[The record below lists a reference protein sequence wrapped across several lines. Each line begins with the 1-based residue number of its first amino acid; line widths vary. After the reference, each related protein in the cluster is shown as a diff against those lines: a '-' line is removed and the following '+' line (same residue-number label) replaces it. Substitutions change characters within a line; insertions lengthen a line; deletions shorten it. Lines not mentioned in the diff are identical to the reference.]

1 MSISRT
7 IWIAVAILVAGT
19 LQVEASTRH
28 GAVYESG
35 QVIFSGQSMSRMQ
48 QAGSCDEDSDLLF
61 TFEESV
67 APDTLSL
74 SVREED
80 SGAIVLTLTI
90 TLACH
95 EGSAIFEYDHE
106 PDGNSA
112 VIGEDLSISPQSF
125 GINLPLS
132 IGASEQVNVSYEA
145 LQSAPF
151 FSEHR
156 FVMIGDRISFF
167 AGSAFGQAGER
178 RELAA
183 VSVASGDVIDMGA
196 IIDADNRTVRAGSAL
211 NDACDQAEPG
221 STLFQTCLQID
232 QFADTPSQLRQAS
245 DAFDAHQV
253 SAIPAASTESSRI
266 QSGNVAERL
275 AAIRSGM
282 VPALSMD
289 GLAFRS
295 GGRNFSLA
303 WLPSSLV
310 NRANEDGGDGIGSQ
324 LLSERWGAFVN
335 GTVTIGDR
343 SRRGDETAF
352 DYDSWGI
359 TAGVDYR
366 FDNGA
371 VVGMAGGFSKYSA
384 DLDRNSGKVEG
395 DSYSVQAYGT
405 FDLVE
410 NLFVDATLGY
420 TDTDFDFGRVVD
432 LSGIGSMTRST
443 ARGSTDAS
451 VVSATVSLNYRI
463 RLDNAWSITPYG
475 QFGYSDVEIDGF
487 SESGSPFD
495 YRYPSQSLDSYLWSA
510 GLRVNR
516 PISLDRG
523 VLIPF
528 ADLAFEYESGIDG
541 YGLQPTL
548 VESGIDGP
556 MVNIS
561 DPDRSTGRLDAGV
574 SWVFLSGN
582 QIFFSYS
589 ALLGDSDTTRH
600 SFYFGARWEF

>member
-1 MSISRT
+1 MSKSHLF
-7 IWIAVAILVAGT
+7 WIVAGIFLVSS
-19 LQVEASTRH
+19 LQAGAMTRH

-35 QVIFSGQSMSRMQ
+35 RIVYSSQPMARTLEGH
-48 QAGSCDEDSDLLF
+48 ACEEDPDLVF
-61 TFEESV
+61 TFSESV
-67 APDTLSL
+67 SQSSLALDVRDEGSGSIVLSVSITLSC
-74 SVREED
+74 R
-80 SGAIVLTLTI
+80 
-90 TLACH
+90 
-95 EGSAIFEYDHE
+95 EGSANFAYDHE
-106 PDGNSA
+106 PDGSSG
-112 VIGEDLSISPQSF
+112 VIGQDIDISPQSF
-125 GINLPLS
+125 GVNLPLGTGAAEQIE
-132 IGASEQVNVSYEA
+132 IGYQA
-145 LQSAPF
+145 LESAPF
-151 FSEHR
+151 FTEYR
-156 FVMIGDRISFF
+156 FFLAGDRVSFF
-167 AGSAFGQAGER
+167 AGNTFGQAGER

-183 VSVASGDVIDMGA
+183 VTVAAGDVINMGA
-196 IIDADNRTVRAGSAL
+196 IIDADDRTVRAGRSL

-221 STLFQTCLQID
+221 STLFQACLDID
-232 QFADTPSQLRQAS
+232 RFAETPSQMRQAA
-245 DAFDAHQV
+245 DAFDAHQI
-253 SAIPAASTESSRI
+253 SAIPAASTESTRI
-266 QSGNVAERL
+266 QAGNVAERL
-275 AAIRSGM
+275 EVLRSGM

-295 GGRNFSLA
+295 GGKNFSLG
-303 WLPSSLV
+303 WLPSILV
-310 NRANEDGGDGIGSQ
+310 NRVNGEGSDDIGSQ
-324 LLSERWGAFVN
+324 LLAQRWGAFVN

-371 VVGMAGGFSKYSA
+371 VVGMAAGFSRYSA
-384 DLDRNSGKVEG
+384 DLERNSGKVDG
-395 DSYSVQAYGT
+395 DSYSLQAYGT

-443 ARGSTDAS
+443 ARGSTDAR

-475 QFGYSDVEIDGF
+475 QYGYSDIEIDGF

-495 YRYPSQSLDSYLWSA
+495 YRYPSQSLDSHLWSA
-510 GLRVNR
+510 GIRVNR

-528 ADLAFEYESGIDG
+528 ADLAFEHESDIDG
-541 YGLQPTL
+541 YSLQPVL

-556 MVNIS
+556 MVSIS
-561 DPDRSTGRLDAGV
+561 DPDRSTGRLDLGA
-574 SWVFLSGN
+574 SWVFLTGN
-582 QIFFSYS
+582 QLFFSYS